1 MTARIHVKISEFD
14 KYAAVLG
21 ARTQA
26 DRAALLGIDAATVS
40 RIWNGDRGPGATFI
54 AAAMK
59 TFPALDFFDLFEVRD
74 DEPELAE
81 EVVS

>member
-1 MTARIHVKISEFD
+1 MTARVHVKISEFD

-40 RIWNGDRGPGATFI
+40 RIWNGDRGPSATFI

-74 DEPELAE
+74 EPEPAK